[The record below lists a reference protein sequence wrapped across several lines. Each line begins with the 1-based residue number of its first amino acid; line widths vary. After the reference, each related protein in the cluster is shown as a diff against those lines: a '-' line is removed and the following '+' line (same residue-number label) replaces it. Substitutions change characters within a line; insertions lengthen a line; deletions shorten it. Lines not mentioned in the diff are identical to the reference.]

1 MAAWRASGRRSSVR
15 RGGGG
20 PPGALSHKAILERP
34 VGDSCR
40 IVTPADR
47 AFDNVGLM
55 GGDPRRSALTAA
67 MAIDVPPCVDGSGR
81 RWGEPMAIDI
91 QPRVPPVVV
100 ADDGGGDH
108 LPGSRGSRD
117 RARRGVGA
125 ARVIG

>member
-47 AFDNVGLM
+47 AFDNVGPM

-67 MAIDVPPCVDGSGR
+67 MAIDLPPLALTVQAAAGENRWPLTSSRECR
-81 RWGEPMAIDI
+81 RWW
-91 QPRVPPVVV
+91 
-100 ADDGGGDH
+100 
-108 LPGSRGSRD
+108 
-117 RARRGVGA
+117 
-125 ARVIG
+125 

>member
-47 AFDNVGLM
+47 AFDNVRPM
-55 GGDPRRSALTAA
+55 GGDPRRSALTACFDDA
-67 MAIDVPPCVDGSGR
+67 LGELVAEVGQFSYSIPSAELNTQAL
-81 RWGEPMAIDI
+81 WG
-91 QPRVPPVVV
+91 PR
-100 ADDGGGDH
+100 
-108 LPGSRGSRD
+108 
-117 RARRGVGA
+117 GA
-125 ARVIG
+125 LN